1 MENAS
6 INIEEIMSEIKRNI
20 KEQGLTSD
28 MLSFEDVPFNKTAQS
43 GSAPE
48 ALDYLTSH
56 YYIQPYKEIQGNP
69 VKVFVKKVLRKLVTF
84 YVAPIVFEQNDFN
97 ANAVTVMKAE
107 DIVYEL
113 DKAIYISTHGRKG
126 PVWVDIPLDVQNTE
140 IDPETLRKFDEAEIK
155 DTDIVIQRGEN
166 SSDTD
171 SVIGKLIKDL
181 HL

>member
-1 MENAS
+1 MENEC

-20 KEQGLTSD
+20 KEQGLTAD

-97 ANAVTVMKAE
+97 ANAVTVMKALSDGKIE
-107 DIVYEL
+107 DLSNKVETLELAQKELMIRL
-113 DKAIYISTHGRKG
+113 DKLERENAELRGR
-126 PVWVDIPLDVQNTE
+126 LA
-140 IDPETLRKFDEAEIK
+140 R
-155 DTDIVIQRGEN
+155 EN
-166 SSDTD
+166 A
-171 SVIGKLIKDL
+171 
-181 HL
+181 

>member
-1 MENAS
+1 MENEC

-20 KEQGLTSD
+20 KEQGLTAD

-97 ANAVTVMKAE
+97 ANAVTVMKALSDGKTE
-107 DIVYEL
+107 DLSNKVETLELAQKELMIRL
-113 DKAIYISTHGRKG
+113 DKLERENAELRGR
-126 PVWVDIPLDVQNTE
+126 LA
-140 IDPETLRKFDEAEIK
+140 R
-155 DTDIVIQRGEN
+155 EN
-166 SSDTD
+166 A
-171 SVIGKLIKDL
+171 
-181 HL
+181 